1 VLLFRKYLLD
11 QNFRMNF
18 LRTIR
23 NNWKKTVVGT
33 GLLIYT
39 THYLYERNISQR
51 LHQAY
56 CFEALKYSKEKVAST
71 QKIRRVTVFLN
82 PISNNERGKSL
93 FETYVAPMLH
103 LSGLD
108 VRIVRLDSKNEAK
121 QYMEVIDDKD
131 TDCIVIAGGNRTITE
146 ALSGLLNRPDSD
158 QIFSRI
164 KLALLPVGESNA
176 LYENLLNLNL
186 KKDTVKLLGDATL
199 SIIKGETTSLDL
211 IKVSYDENLKPLY
224 ALSTVSYGY
233 LSDKKASLEDY
244 WYYGPLKSHIND
256 YYAHR
261 LAYHTK
267 KTFNIDYCNNCENC
281 KSCFKEKY
289 LKEEPKVNE
298 KEEPRPKVTFLQSLI
313 GFVFKGILSNK
324 EKPENNRRK
333 LLDLKYS
340 QLEENPDCNII
351 HQDEIVEPTEL
362 IAHINRRQQID
373 KESSGI
379 DLSISKLPSSLFH
392 SNNLTS
398 NETKLTVSEL
408 NLKKFKNG
416 PNKLII
422 DGEVYDLSEKGESLE
437 KVNIKYLNKSIK
449 FLIDLK
455 MNNDSILKKNDNPNI
470 ILSNYYANNSINYK
484 KEHLDLNFIEPFRKY
499 YNSFWNKN

>member
-1 VLLFRKYLLD
+1 
-11 QNFRMNF
+11 MNF
-18 LRTIR
+18 LRTVR
-23 NNWKKTVVGT
+23 NNWKKTIVGT

-39 THYLYERNISQR
+39 TNYLYDRNISQR

-56 CFEALKYSKEKVAST
+56 CFEALKYSKEKVAAT

-108 VRIVRLDSKNEAK
+108 VRIIRLDSKNEAK

-146 ALSGLLNRPDSD
+146 ALSSLLNRPDSD

-164 KLALLPVGESNA
+164 KLALLPVGETNA
-176 LYENLLNLNL
+176 LYENLLNLSL
-186 KKDTVKLLGDATL
+186 EKDTVKLLGDATL

-211 IKVSYDENLKPLY
+211 IKVTYADSKPIY

-244 WYYGPLKSHIND
+244 WYYGPLKSHLNN

-261 LAYHTK
+261 LAYHSK
-267 KTFNIDYCNNCENC
+267 KSFKMEYCNNCENC
-281 KSCFKEKY
+281 KSCFKKKY
-289 LKEEPKVNE
+289 LKEEPTVNE
-298 KEEPRPKVTFLQSLI
+298 LKEELRKKTLIQSLI
-313 GFVFKGILSNK
+313 GFIFKSILSNK
-324 EKPENNRRK
+324 EKTEKSERRM
-333 LLDLKYS
+333 LELKYS
-340 QLEENPDCNII
+340 QMKENPDCNIL
-351 HQDEIVEPTEL
+351 HQGEIVEPTEL
-362 IAHINRRQQID
+362 TAQINNRQQID

-379 DLSISKLPSSLFH
+379 DLSVLKLPLSLFR
-392 SNNLTS
+392 SNNLNPT
-398 NETKLTVSEL
+398 ETELQISEL
-408 NLKKFKNG
+408 TLNGFKNG

-422 DGEVYDLSEKGESLE
+422 DGEVYDLSEKGEGLE
-437 KVNIKYLNKSIK
+437 KINIKYLNKSIK
-449 FLIDLK
+449 FLIDVK
-455 MNNDSILKKNDNPNI
+455 MNNDDIGKKNDNPNI
-470 ILSNYYANNSINYK
+470 FLANYYANNSINYK
-484 KEHLDLNFIEPFRKY
+484 KEHLDLNIIEPFRKY
-499 YNSFWNKN
+499 YSSFWNKN